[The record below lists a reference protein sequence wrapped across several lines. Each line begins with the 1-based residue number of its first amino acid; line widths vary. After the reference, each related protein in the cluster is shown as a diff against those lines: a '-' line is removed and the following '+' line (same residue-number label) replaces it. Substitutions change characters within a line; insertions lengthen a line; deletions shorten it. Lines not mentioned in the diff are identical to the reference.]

1 MADDNAFHVL
11 VVDDD
16 VRLRSLLQRF
26 LRENGYFVSA
36 AGDAEEARSLLSEYR
51 FDLLIVDIMMPRE
64 NGLQF
69 LEKLRLESKVP
80 VILLTAMGETADRIA
95 GLELGADDY
104 LPKPFEPKELLLRIR
119 NILKRAP
126 KIKVLET
133 VCFDFGDCF
142 YDLEKKELTSKQ
154 GGVIHITPLEQS
166 LLNVLSEKSGQVF
179 SREELAE
186 ILGAGQSPR
195 SIDVQI
201 TRLRKKIEPDSK
213 NPRYLRTVRGKGY
226 MLLGA
231 HQL

>member
-1 MADDNAFHVL
+1 MADNDAFHVL

-26 LRENGYFVSA
+26 LRESGYFVSA
-36 AGDAEEARSLLSEYR
+36 AADADEARALLSEYR

-69 LEKLRLESKVP
+69 LEKLRVESNVP
-80 VILLTAMGETADRIA
+80 VILLTAMGETADRIT

-119 NILKRAP
+119 NILKHAP
-126 KIKVLET
+126 RIKVLET
-133 VCFDFGDCF
+133 ISFDFGDCF
-142 YDLEKKELTSKQ
+142 YDIEKKELMSKQ

-166 LLNVLSEKSGQVF
+166 LLNILSEKSGQIF
-179 SREELAE
+179 SREELAD

>member
-1 MADDNAFHVL
+1 MTDDLSHIL

-16 VRLRSLLQRF
+16 LRLRSLLQRF
-26 LRENGYFVSA
+26 LRESGYLVSVAKDA
-36 AGDAEEARSLLSEYR
+36 ADARTLIAEYK
-51 FDLLIVDIMMPRE
+51 FDLLIVDIMMPNE
-64 NGLQF
+64 TGLQF
-69 LEKLRLESKVP
+69 LETLRKTSRVP

-104 LPKPFEPKELLLRIR
+104 LPKPFEPKELLLRLK

-126 KIKVLET
+126 KIKVVET
-133 VCFDFGDCF
+133 VSFDFGNCV
-142 YDLEKKELTSKQ
+142 YDTEKKELLSKQ
-154 GGVIHITPLEQS
+154 GGIIHITPVEQS
-166 LLNVLSEKSGQVF
+166 LLQILSDKSGQIF
-179 SREELAE
+179 SREELAD

-226 MLLGA
+226 MLLGS
-231 HQL
+231 HQI

>member
-1 MADDNAFHVL
+1 MADDDKSHIL

-16 VRLRSLLQRF
+16 ARLRSLLQRF
-26 LRENGYFVSA
+26 LRENDYDVSVA
-36 AGDAEEARSLLSEYR
+36 KDADEARLMLEQYR
-51 FDLLIVDIMMPRE
+51 FDLLIVDIMMPKE

-69 LEKLRLESKVP
+69 LEKLRQESRVP

-126 KIKVLET
+126 KIKIMET
-133 VCFDFGDCF
+133 SIFDFGSCF
-142 YDLEKKELTSKQ
+142 YDVEKKELMSKS
-154 GGVIHITPLEQS
+154 GGVIHITPVEQA
-166 LLNVLSEKSGQVF
+166 LLSVLSEKSGQVF
-179 SREELAE
+179 MREELAE

-213 NPRYLRTVRGKGY
+213 NPRYLRTIRGKGY
-226 MLLGA
+226 MLLAA

>member
-1 MADDNAFHVL
+1 MADDDKSHIL

-16 VRLRSLLQRF
+16 ARLRSLLQRF
-26 LRENGYFVSA
+26 LRENDYDVSVA
-36 AGDAEEARSLLSEYR
+36 KDADEARLMLEQYR
-51 FDLLIVDIMMPRE
+51 FDLLIVDIMMPKE

-69 LEKLRLESKVP
+69 LEKLRQESRVP

-126 KIKVLET
+126 KIKIMET
-133 VCFDFGDCF
+133 AIFDFGSCF
-142 YDLEKKELTSKQ
+142 YDVEKKELMSKS
-154 GGVIHITPLEQS
+154 GEVIHITPVEQA
-166 LLNVLSEKSGQVF
+166 LLSVLSEKSGQVF
-179 SREELAE
+179 MREELAE

-213 NPRYLRTVRGKGY
+213 NPRYLRTIRGKGY
-226 MLLGA
+226 MLLAA